1 MAEQSLTV
9 LTYHALDG
17 RGDAISTAPELFEAQ
32 LQRLAASGIKSI
44 SLRTAWERLEQDG
57 CFPESSVV
65 LTFDDS
71 YLSVFENA
79 LPALRRH
86 GFQAT
91 VFVPTAFVGR
101 NAKEALDL
109 NKHLDRDMMGW
120 GQLEEL
126 AGGGIEIAAHTRSHP
141 DLTLLDDREL
151 EDELAGCLLEI
162 ESRIHRPVVSFAYPY
177 GYHDRRVKHAVG
189 RHFRYACTTVLGHN
203 GPNTDPLSIRRID
216 AFYLKRESMLLRA
229 ARGELGGWCAK
240 RQVLRDTREWFN
252 RRSR

>member
-1 MAEQSLTV
+1 MADQRLTV

-17 RGDAISTAPELFEAQ
+17 RGDVISTAPDLFESQ
-32 LQRLAASGIKSI
+32 LQHLAASGINGI

-57 CFPESSVV
+57 RFPESSVV
-65 LTFDDS
+65 LTFDDG

-86 GFQAT
+86 GFRAT

-101 NAKEALDL
+101 KTEEAFDL
-109 NKHLDRDMMGW
+109 NEHLDREMMNW

-126 AGGGIEIAAHTRSHP
+126 AAAGMEIAAHSRKHP
-141 DLTLLDDREL
+141 DLTRLDDREL
-151 EDELAGCLLEI
+151 EDELAGCLLEL
-162 ESRIHRPVVSFAYPY
+162 ENRIHRPVVSFAYPY
-177 GYHDRRVKHAVG
+177 GFYDERVRHAVG
-189 RHFRYACTTVLGHN
+189 HHYRYACTTALGHN
-203 GPNTDPLSIRRID
+203 GLNTDPLSIRRID

-229 ARGELGGWCAK
+229 ARGELGGWCVK
-240 RQVLRDTREWFN
+240 RQVLRDTREWFS